1 MIAPSTTYKVTDP
14 NGIVIA
20 AGSAKKMRALHK
32 KIGYG
37 KGYRIYVSP
46 SSKVGD
52 KIGN

>member
-1 MIAPSTTYKVTDP
+1 MITSSTAYKVTDP

-37 KGYRIYVSP
+37 KGYKIWNSFN
-46 SSKVGD
+46 SKVGD
-52 KIGN
+52 KIG